1 MNTNQHMNDREVKVL
16 YVEDDKTLSYIT
28 IENLERKGYSIS
40 YCEDGEQAL
49 NIFREE
55 EFDIC
60 LLDVMIPKN
69 DGFTV
74 AKEIRR
80 MNQDIPIIFLTAKSL
95 QEDKIHGLMIG
106 ADDYIVKPFSIE
118 ELYLKIEIFL
128 KRKRITDSSTNQNY
142 RIGDLTLDF
151 TNLKLITPQKQV
163 RLTYREAELLRLLI
177 MNKNTLI
184 KRENILKALWKEDD
198 YFLGRSMDVFIS
210 RLRKYLKHIPLLVIE
225 NVHGVGFM
233 LKEITK

>member
-1 MNTNQHMNDREVKVL
+1 MNDREVKVL

-49 NIFREE
+49 KIFREK

-74 AKEIRR
+74 AKEIRKI
-80 MNQDIPIIFLTAKSL
+80 NQDIPIIFLTAKSL

-128 KRKRITDSSTNQNY
+128 KRKRITESSANEIF
-142 RIGDLTLDF
+142 RIGELTLDF
-151 TNLKLITPQKQV
+151 TNLKLITPKNQV

-177 MNKNTLI
+177 INKDTLI
-184 KRENILKALWKEDD
+184 KRENILKALWKDDD

-210 RLRKYLKHIPLLVIE
+210 RLRKYLKHIPWLVIE
-225 NVHGVGFM
+225 NVHGIGFI

>member
-1 MNTNQHMNDREVKVL
+1 MTEKLPKIL

-28 IENLERKGYSIS
+28 KENLERKGYLITF
-40 YCEDGEQAL
+40 CEDGDQAL
-49 NIFREE
+49 KLFKSDN
-55 EFDIC
+55 FDIC
-60 LLDVMIPKN
+60 LLDVMIPEI

-74 AKEIRR
+74 AKEIRKI
-80 MNQDIPIIFLTAKSL
+80 NKDIPIIFLTAKSL

-128 KRKRITDSSTNQNY
+128 KRKFITSDSGSSQIF
-142 RIGDLTLDF
+142 RIGSLTLDF
-151 TNLKLITPQKQV
+151 SNMKLITPANEI

-177 MNKNTLI
+177 VNKNTLL
-184 KRENILKALWKEDD
+184 KRENILKSLWKEDD

-210 RLRKYLKHIPLLVIE
+210 RLRKYLKLDQNLKIE
-225 NVHGVGFM
+225 NVHGIGFM
-233 LKEITK
+233 LKQF

>member
-1 MNTNQHMNDREVKVL
+1 MNDREVKVL

-28 IENLERKGYSIS
+28 IENLERKGYTIS
-40 YCEDGEQAL
+40 FCEDGEEAINL
-49 NIFREE
+49 FKSE

-74 AKEIRR
+74 AREIRK
-80 MNQDIPIIFLTAKSL
+80 MNKDVPIIFLTAKSL

-106 ADDYIVKPFSIE
+106 ADDYLVKPFSIE

-128 KRKRITDSSTNQNY
+128 KRKKITEDDYNY
-142 RIGDLTLDF
+142 QVYEIDNLRLDF
-151 TNLKLITPQKQV
+151 TNLKLLISGEEI

-177 MNKNTLI
+177 INKNTLL

-210 RLRKYLKHIPLLVIE
+210 RLRKYLKNTPRLKIE

-233 LKEITK
+233 LKEINKSP

>member
-1 MNTNQHMNDREVKVL
+1 MKNKYMNDRQVKVL

-49 NIFREE
+49 TAFRTED
-55 EFDIC
+55 FDIC

-74 AKEIRR
+74 AKEIRKI
-80 MNQDIPIIFLTAKSL
+80 NQDIPIIFLTAKSL
-95 QEDKIHGLMIG
+95 QEDKIRGLMIG
-106 ADDYIVKPFSIE
+106 ADDYLVKPFSME
-118 ELYLKIEIFL
+118 ELYLKMEVFL
-128 KRKRITDSSTNQNY
+128 KRNRIINNIDNQNY
-142 RIGDLTLDF
+142 KIGELTLDF
-151 TNLKLITPQKQV
+151 TNLKLISTENEI

-177 MNKNTLI
+177 INKNTLL
-184 KRENILKALWKEDD
+184 KRESILKALWKEDD

-210 RLRKYLKHIPLLVIE
+210 RLRKYLKHTPGLVIE
-225 NVHGVGFM
+225 NIHGVGFM

>member
-1 MNTNQHMNDREVKVL
+1 MNYKEVKVL

-40 YCEDGEQAL
+40 FCEDGEQAL
-49 NIFREE
+49 RIFKSE

-69 DGFTV
+69 DGFTL
-74 AKEIRR
+74 AKEIRKI
-80 MNQDIPIIFLTAKSL
+80 NQDIPIIFLTAKSL

-106 ADDYIVKPFSIE
+106 ADDYLVKPFSIE

-128 KRKRITDSSTNQNY
+128 KRKKITDYSNNNQIHKINN
-142 RIGDLTLDF
+142 LTLDF
-151 TNLKLITPQKQV
+151 TNLKLITSNNEI

-177 MNKNTLI
+177 INKNTLI

-198 YFLGRSMDVFIS
+198 YFLGRRLDVFIS
-210 RLRKYLKHIPLLVIE
+210 RLRKYLKHIPYLIIE
-225 NVHGVGFM
+225 NVHGVGFI